1 MKIAMLVALVGAL
14 VTFGLRS
21 FQILTPTNMAPQML
35 LLGGMILA
43 LLDLINTS
51 DRKY

>member
-1 MKIAMLVALVGAL
+1 MRTAMLVALVGAL
-14 VTFGLRS
+14 VAFGLRS
-21 FQILTPTNMAPQML
+21 FHLLAPTNMAPQML
-35 LLGGMILA
+35 LIGGMILA